1 MCRVNSG
8 GKANARLWTVTK
20 LSKCNSQVAWACK
33 VNTGDQWSWKSFMGS
48 IPYKQFRGKKATSQ
62 FISTPA
68 SIEDEAKSPTMI
80 KHSLDAWK
88 DAVAYLKPEQT
99 PVVAFNQPV
108 YVLAKKMQWHHPD
121 TYDQMVTMM
130 GPLHT
135 EVALMNTIGDLLK
148 QSGWTRFFVHVF
160 L

>member
-1 MCRVNSG
+1 MHCFEDVYR
-8 GKANARLWTVTK
+8 R
-20 LSKCNSQVAWACK
+20 
-33 VNTGDQWSWKSFMGS
+33 
-48 IPYKQFRGKKATSQ
+48 
-62 FISTPA
+62 
-68 SIEDEAKSPTMI
+68 IEDEAKSPTLI